1 MRRLWGYLS
10 LGMSLSLALG
20 CGSASPEVH
29 SAAPHERVDSRP
41 GIRLVLDD
49 HLGWPYELSELTV
62 LLDGELQYRRRGGPV
77 TDPVLIDYPMTDV
90 TPLGDEHTLQ
100 VWYTVRY
107 QSGSVDSCEAGAEQV
122 WSFKRTRPTARLT
135 LALYTPGPTQS
146 FDSLGLSLALDGAT
160 RRPLIVPTQRRS
172 RRVVQAE
179 LDKGCA
185 RYSEP
190 GQAVCRVQ
198 ARLKVARA
206 DRDIV
211 LFSTLDDKL
220 TRMKALR
227 TIAEKAAH
235 RARVA
240 TSADEQLHQ
249 MRIEKVALAKIAD
262 EFESVRN
269 GLICEYPLVLAGPR
283 RWVSGPSCSGLAKLD
298 PLPHLQACGTPGRNP
313 LATDCW
319 GQPPALR

>member
-100 VWYTVRY
+100 VRYAVRY
-107 QSGSVDSCEAGAEQV
+107 QSGSLGSDCEAGVAQA
-122 WSFKRTRPTARLT
+122 WSFRRTRPAATMT
-135 LALYTPGPTQS
+135 LGLYSPGPTQS
-146 FDSLGLSLALDGAT
+146 FDSLGLSLTLAGAT
-160 RRPLIVPTQRRS
+160 RRPLITPTERRS
-172 RRVVQAE
+172 RREVQAE

-190 GQAVCRVQ
+190 GQAVCRTQ
-198 ARLKVARA
+198 ARLEVARA
-206 DRDIV
+206 NRDIILV
-211 LFSTLDDKL
+211 HALNDTLL
-220 TRMKALR
+220 RMKALR
-227 TIAEKAAH
+227 GIAEKAAH

-240 TSADEQLHQ
+240 ATSDDKRHQL
-249 MRIEKVALAKIAD
+249 RVEEVALAKIGD
-262 EFESVRN
+262 EFDQVRN
-269 GLICEYPLVLAGPR
+269 GLICEYPAFISGPR
-283 RWVSGPSCSGLAKLD
+283 RWVSGPNCDGLAEVD
-298 PLPHLQACGTPGRNP
+298 PLPHRAPCGTPGRNP
-313 LATDCW
+313 LVGDCW
-319 GQPPALR
+319 